1 MRIMNIINTLLE
13 EASQATEKYKLL
25 HDYNHQLEYKCIKN
39 NAYIH
44 YKNVHNLAESSQL
57 ISPALCNDIKS
68 IQLNENY
75 YITIVKIITRNNI
88 LS

>member
-1 MRIMNIINTLLE
+1 MRIMNVINTLLE

-25 HDYNHQLEYKCIKN
+25 HDYNHQLEYKCLKN

>member
-1 MRIMNIINTLLE
+1 MNIINTLLE

-75 YITIVKIITRNNI
+75 YITIVKILTRNNI

>member
-13 EASQATEKYKLL
+13 EASQATEKYRLL
-25 HDYNHQLEYKCIKN
+25 SDYNHQLEYKCLKN

-75 YITIVKIITRNNI
+75 YITIVKMLKKNDV

>member
-1 MRIMNIINTLLE
+1 MNIVNTLLE

-25 HDYNHQLEYKCIKN
+25 YDYNHQLEYKCLKN

-44 YKNVHNLAESSQL
+44 YNNVHNLAESSQL

-75 YITIVKIITRNNI
+75 YITIVKILEKNDV

>member
-1 MRIMNIINTLLE
+1 MKIMNIINTLLE

-25 HDYNHQLEYKCIKN
+25 HDYNHQLEYKCLKN

-57 ISPALCNDIKS
+57 ISPELCNDIKS

-75 YITIVKIITRNNI
+75 YITIVKILTRNNI